1 MIKRHFLLL
10 AAAALLALQS
20 GCREER
26 NGVPPESGKT
36 AGRESRPGR
45 IRVEIKGAV
54 LWAELADRP
63 ASREQGLMF
72 RRNLPEDEGM
82 LFVFEYPQMQSFWM
96 RNTYLPLDIAFLSEQ
111 RVIINILTMK
121 PLDEGPRYR
130 SLAPALYVI
139 ETNAGWFQK
148 NGVQPGDRA
157 EF

>member
-1 MIKRHFLLL
+1 MKRHFLLL
-10 AAAALLALQS
+10 VAGALVVLQS
-20 GCREER
+20 GCREEQ
-26 NGVPPESGKT
+26 NGVPPDPQKT
-36 AGRESRPGR
+36 VGQESRPGR

-72 RRNLPEDEGM
+72 RRSLPEDEGM
-82 LFVFEYPQMQSFWM
+82 LFVFEYPQIQSFWM
-96 RNTYLPLDIAFLSEQ
+96 RNTFLPLDIAFLSEQ
-111 RVIINILTMK
+111 RAIINILTMT

-139 ETNAGWFQK
+139 EANAGWFQK
-148 NGVQPGDRA
+148 NGIKPGDRA